1 MNKIKGI
8 IKYVI
13 ILTLSIILCGCM
25 GVDLKSHTII
35 NENESGSIKL
45 QVTYDDIIA
54 LKLNRDVVDH
64 KWAKDNGY
72 VFNKYKSGN
81 ETIEEIIYSFG
92 NIRELEEKINSSGLA
107 TMTDLKRARGKDDV
121 YTIDVKFNKS
131 AIDNLIKNNTDD
143 QKVYSYIKNIKFIN
157 EVEVPGNVI
166 GCNAEEDVDENTR
179 VWNYKLSQIDDDT
192 KLDLAYKIK
201 KHAFP
206 ISVLPNN

>member
-81 ETIEEIIYSFG
+81 ETIEEIIYSFK
-92 NIRELEEKINSSGLA
+92 NIKELEEKINSSGLA
-107 TMTDLKRARGKDDV
+107 AMTYSRKLQNGEKVCVIKLV
-121 YTIDVKFNKS
+121 FNKS
-131 AIDNLIKNNTDD
+131 NIDNLIKNNIGEDEKT
-143 QKVYSYIKNIKFIN
+143 YNYINNLKICNEVNVPGPILISNATGNIN
-157 EVEVPGNVI
+157 E
-166 GCNAEEDVDENTR
+166 NTKK
-179 VWNYKLSQIDDDT
+179 WTFKLSQIDNNSVILFSY
-192 KLDLAYKIK
+192 KL
-201 KHAFP
+201 
-206 ISVLPNN
+206 S